1 MRRTLPPVISENR
14 ILVICEGSEEYDYFD
29 SLIKCRLWKH
39 HIKLKNAESIDRI
52 APLYEYIYQ
61 NNNYKLVII
70 FCDTEKAPY
79 TKFQAMKSKINAF
92 HANHAADSIVFF
104 ANPCTMQIILSHF
117 ARVRLTTNSKTSNAA
132 LIEKL
137 TGVTDYRATEKQRQ
151 AILKKVT
158 EQNYPVMKENLGGL
172 STDSGTVRSTN
183 ALRLFDKLEAGDPA
197 WPATVNRAIET
208 TK

>member
-1 MRRTLPPVISENR
+1 MRRTLPPVKSENR

-117 ARVRLTTNSKTSNAA
+117 DKVSLKSNSKSDNAN
-132 LIEKL
+132 LIKKL
-137 TGVTDYRATEKQRQ
+137 AGIEEYKATEKQRKSLMNQ
-151 AILKKVT
+151 IDRR
-158 EQNYPVMKENLGGL
+158 NYLNMKENLKVL
-172 STDSGTVRSTN
+172 STDYTVIPSTN
-183 ALRLFDKLEAGDPA
+183 VLILFSQLEKGDNKWLIDINKKIA
-197 WPATVNRAIET
+197 
-208 TK
+208 K

>member
-1 MRRTLPPVISENR
+1 MRRTLPPVKSENR

-39 HIKLKNAESIDRI
+39 HIKLKNAQSIDRI

-79 TKFQAMKSKINAF
+79 TKFQALKSKINAY

-117 ARVRLTTNSKTSNAA
+117 DKISLKSNSKSDNAR
-132 LIEKL
+132 LIKKL
-137 TGVTDYRATEKQRQ
+137 TGIEEYTATEKQR
-151 AILKKVT
+151 KKLMN
-158 EQNYPVMKENLGGL
+158 QINHDNYLTMKENLKQI
-172 STDSGTVRSTN
+172 STDHKVIPSTN
-183 ALRLFDKLEAGDPA
+183 ALILFSQLEKGDHK
-197 WPATVNRAIET
+197 WLIDINKKIE
-208 TK
+208 K

>member
-1 MRRTLPPVISENR
+1 MRRTLPPVKSENR

-117 ARVRLTTNSKTSNAA
+117 DKVSLKSNSKSDNAN
-132 LIEKL
+132 LIKKL
-137 TGVTDYRATEKQRQ
+137 AGIEEYKATEKQRKSLMNQ
-151 AILKKVT
+151 IDRR
-158 EQNYPVMKENLGGL
+158 NYLNMKENLKVL
-172 STDSGTVRSTN
+172 STDYTVIPSTN
-183 ALRLFDKLEAGDPA
+183 VLILFSQLQKGDNKWLIDINKKIA
-197 WPATVNRAIET
+197 
-208 TK
+208 K

>member
-1 MRRTLPPVISENR
+1 MRRTLPPVKSENG

-117 ARVRLTTNSKTSNAA
+117 DKVSLKSNSKSDNAN
-132 LIEKL
+132 LIKKL
-137 TGVTDYRATEKQRQ
+137 AGIEEYKATEKQRKSLMNQ
-151 AILKKVT
+151 IDRR
-158 EQNYPVMKENLGGL
+158 NYLTMKENLKVL
-172 STDSGTVRSTN
+172 STDYTVIPSTN
-183 ALRLFDKLEAGDPA
+183 VLILFSQLEKGDHSWLNDINKKIA
-197 WPATVNRAIET
+197 
-208 TK
+208 K

>member
-1 MRRTLPPVISENR
+1 MRRTLPPVKSENR

-117 ARVRLTTNSKTSNAA
+117 DKVSLKSNSKSDNAN
-132 LIEKL
+132 LIKKL
-137 TGVTDYRATEKQRQ
+137 AGIEEYKATEKQRKSLMNQ
-151 AILKKVT
+151 IDRR
-158 EQNYPVMKENLGGL
+158 NYLTMKENLKVL
-172 STDSGTVRSTN
+172 STDYTVIPSTN
-183 ALRLFDKLEAGDPA
+183 VLILFSQLEKEDNKWWIDINKKIA
-197 WPATVNRAIET
+197 
-208 TK
+208 K